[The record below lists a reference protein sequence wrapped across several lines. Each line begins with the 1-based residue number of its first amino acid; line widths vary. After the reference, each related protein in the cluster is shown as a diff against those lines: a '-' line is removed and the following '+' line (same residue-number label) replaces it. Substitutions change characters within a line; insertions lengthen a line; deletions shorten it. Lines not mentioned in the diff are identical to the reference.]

1 MKIEEMSVASLALA
15 LGCCCVAL
23 LIALG
28 VKHYQ
33 YLEVRQQNM
42 KLELEVRNLTA
53 QTNEITAQWLEMV
66 KRIKN
71 HEVTTR

>member
-1 MKIEEMSVASLALA
+1 MDWNKLTVF
-15 LGCCCVAL
+15 LGCACMAL

-28 VKHYQ
+28 IKHYQ

-42 KLELEVRNLTA
+42 KLELQVRNLTA

-66 KRIKN
+66 KRVKN
-71 HEVTTR
+71 HEVKAR

>member
-1 MKIEEMSVASLALA
+1 M
-15 LGCCCVAL
+15 AL

-28 VKHYQ
+28 IKHYQ

-42 KLELEVRNLTA
+42 KLELQVRNLTA

-66 KRIKN
+66 KRVKN
-71 HEVTTR
+71 HEVKAR

>member
-1 MKIEEMSVASLALA
+1 MKIEKLTVA

-28 VKHYQ
+28 IKHYQ

-66 KRIKN
+66 KRIKR
-71 HEVTTR
+71 HEVTQ